1 MLWLDFSSY
10 NLSNKELNEKM
21 VFGAGVGM
29 NNGIEFGVEGESCL
43 RMNLACPRSVI
54 ESALRR
60 IRKAFGE

>member
-1 MLWLDFSSY
+1 
-10 NLSNKELNEKM
+10 M